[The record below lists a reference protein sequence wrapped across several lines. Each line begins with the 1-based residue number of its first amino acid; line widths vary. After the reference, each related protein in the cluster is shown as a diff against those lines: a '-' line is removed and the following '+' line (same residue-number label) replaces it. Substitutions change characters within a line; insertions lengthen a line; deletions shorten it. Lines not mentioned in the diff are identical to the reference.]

1 MVFILPYLVIQHFEE
16 VDIMLYQ
23 CGNKFYKK
31 LRSGDGRFQGMYLWQ
46 EVKKF
51 LFFTIPTNNI
61 FWLDD
66 MDFIKCNKRG

>member
-1 MVFILPYLVIQHFEE
+1 M
-16 VDIMLYQ
+16 MYQ
-23 CGNKFYKK
+23 SDNKFYKK
-31 LRSGDGRFQGMYLWQ
+31 LRIGGDTFKGMYLWQ

-51 LFFTIPTNNI
+51 LFFIIPTSNI